1 MLMRITGKTITTCL
15 IGLSLMAAT
24 WSLPAMSQAATVSQ
38 LDITGGSVDLNFGP
52 LGHLAGS
59 FTTNGQ
65 LIMNQ
70 FQPVPN
76 IFDPVT
82 AGHLSFSLFT
92 SSGGPLGL
100 PAPSAETSGAVMTAD
115 LRSLFAN
122 AASTGW
128 AGILT
133 GPSTVLPVSLN
144 VGGVAAGSFNE
155 STKAF
160 DISWT
165 RSFTGIPSLSSGT
178 FSFQGT
184 AQLAAVPLPGAVF
197 LFGSGMAGL
206 LGMTRRKS
214 RSKLS

>member
-1 MLMRITGKTITTCL
+1 MRITNRTITTCL
-15 IGLSLMAAT
+15 MGLSLMAAV

-38 LDITGGSVDLNFGP
+38 LDISGGSIDLNFGS

-59 FTTNGQ
+59 FSSDGQ
-65 LIMNQ
+65 VIMNQ
-70 FQPVPN
+70 FQPSPD
-76 IFDPVT
+76 IFNPISV
-82 AGHLSFSLFT
+82 GHLSFSLFT
-92 SSGGPLGL
+92 SSGGALGF

-122 AASTGW
+122 ASSTGW
-128 AGILT
+128 AGVLT
-133 GPSTVLPVSLN
+133 GPSTVLPISLN
-144 VGGVAAGSFNE
+144 VGGVATGSFNE
-155 STKAF
+155 STGAF

-165 RSFTGIPSLSSGT
+165 RSFTGIPLLSSGT

-197 LFGSGMAGL
+197 LFGSGLAGL

-214 RSKLS
+214 RSKVS